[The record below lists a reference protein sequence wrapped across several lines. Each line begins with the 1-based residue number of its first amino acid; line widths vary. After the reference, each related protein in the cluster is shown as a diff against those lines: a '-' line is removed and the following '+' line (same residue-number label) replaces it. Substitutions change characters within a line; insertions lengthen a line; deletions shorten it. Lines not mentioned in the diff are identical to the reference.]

1 MTMYRPVGN
10 TSRKRDRIGCS
21 TPYQENN
28 QWNPIIG
35 GYTDIPL
42 SEDSYLI
49 TMHGSKN
56 TSPEQVF
63 MMLFYR
69 ASEITKQNGSRYFTV
84 EGIDGTHKVTNV
96 VLPGFSSS
104 QTNGYASINPNTYS
118 GQFSSQTSGFHMP
131 AQNITSS
138 EPIMRT
144 AIKILPKSAK
154 PKKDKAVDADFILK
168 HWASKVRK

>member
-1 MTMYRPVGN
+1 MTKYIYLLLVFFVA
-10 TSRKRDRIGCS
+10 GCS

-104 QTNGYASINPNTYS
+104 KTYGYASINPNTYS
-118 GQFSSQTSGFHMP
+118 GQFSSQTSAFHMP
-131 AQNITSS
+131 AQSITSS